1 MTLLP
6 CILSRGLG
14 VSLLALTLTLSAC
27 SGQGSGTGRA
37 RTASKV
43 KADKDRKDAPE
54 FSLKDADGRAV
65 RLADYRGKVVL
76 LNFWATWCGP
86 CKIEMPWFIDF
97 ERKYKDRGFAV
108 IGISMD
114 EEGWQVVKPFIT
126 DMAVNYR
133 ILQGDDKTAQSYGGV
148 DALPTTFLIDREGK
162 VAHTLVGLHGRD
174 EFDHGIQELLESRA
188 AGDRSDGGR
197 RQLARAK

>member
-1 MTLLP
+1 MTLSP
-6 CILSRGLG
+6 CIVSRGFGL
-14 VSLLALTLTLSAC
+14 SLLVLTLTLSAC
-27 SGQGSGTGRA
+27 SGQGTDRA
-37 RTASKV
+37 RAASKV
-43 KADKDRKDAPE
+43 KAGKDRKEAPE
-54 FSLKDADGRAV
+54 FALKDADGKAV

-86 CKIEMPWFIDF
+86 CKIEMPWFMEF

-133 ILQGDDKTAQSYGGV
+133 VLQGDDKTAQSYGGV
-148 DALPTTFLIDREGK
+148 DALPTTFLIDRDGK

-174 EFDHGIQELLESRA
+174 EFDHGIQELLESRGAGRGPA
-188 AGDRSDGGR
+188 AGGVEVARSR
-197 RQLARAK
+197 